1 MSSGYT
7 DPWQHYIITSISRQ
21 KKQNFLPSSSFP
33 LVYWIYQMRNGGIK
47 MQAEN
52 TQRLTEGVIWKQIL
66 FFSLPIIAGN
76 LFQWLY
82 NTVDS
87 IVVGNFVGGEALAS
101 VGAGTSVIN
110 LLIGLFSG
118 LTTGAGVIV
127 AKYFGAGLEEKLR
140 RSIHTSSVFTIVFG
154 LFMTILGILSSDWIL
169 RAISTP
175 SNVLDGANL
184 YLRIY
189 FAGIIP
195 MMIYNMGAAILRAV
209 GDSKTPLYYLGV
221 SSIINIVLDIV
232 FVSVFRMGIAGVGI
246 ATVIAQIVSAILVVL
261 KLARSKEVYRLEWRL
276 LKADHSM
283 LLEILK
289 VGIPVGIQQTIIGF
303 SNIFVQYYINLYG
316 SAAMAAW
323 VTFNKID
330 GLVFLPV
337 LSFGV
342 AITTFTSQNV
352 GAGKPG
358 RVLKGTHVTLLMN
371 ILYAA
376 VSSFFF
382 FLAAEPITR
391 IFTNEADIIQYGM
404 RMIRTLIPFYV
415 LTAFMQVLSNVISG
429 AGYSFASMM
438 VMIGNLCIVRVLYL
452 MIMTPRSNDIATI
465 FQSYI
470 ITWVTCAICLLL
482 YYRKGGWRK
491 SLHAN
496 A

>member
-1 MSSGYT
+1 
-7 DPWQHYIITSISRQ
+7 
-21 KKQNFLPSSSFP
+21 
-33 LVYWIYQMRNGGIK
+33 

-195 MMIYNMGAAILRAV
+195 MMIYNMGAAILRALSSARRTPWPHWY
-209 GDSKTPLYYLGV
+209 SKA
-221 SSIINIVLDIV
+221 
-232 FVSVFRMGIAGVGI
+232 FRPM
-246 ATVIAQIVSAILVVL
+246 
-261 KLARSKEVYRLEWRL
+261 
-276 LKADHSM
+276 
-283 LLEILK
+283 
-289 VGIPVGIQQTIIGF
+289 P
-303 SNIFVQYYINLYG
+303 
-316 SAAMAAW
+316 
-323 VTFNKID
+323 
-330 GLVFLPV
+330 
-337 LSFGV
+337 
-342 AITTFTSQNV
+342 
-352 GAGKPG
+352 
-358 RVLKGTHVTLLMN
+358 
-371 ILYAA
+371 A
-376 VSSFFF
+376 V
-382 FLAAEPITR
+382 
-391 IFTNEADIIQYGM
+391 
-404 RMIRTLIPFYV
+404 
-415 LTAFMQVLSNVISG
+415 
-429 AGYSFASMM
+429 
-438 VMIGNLCIVRVLYL
+438 
-452 MIMTPRSNDIATI
+452 
-465 FQSYI
+465 
-470 ITWVTCAICLLL
+470 
-482 YYRKGGWRK
+482 
-491 SLHAN
+491 
-496 A
+496 